1 MIQFF
6 EKRNMKN
13 ALLKLLLVVLMTNT
27 ASAQEWM
34 KNLEIA
40 QALAKVQNKMVLM
53 VWEETTSYQ
62 YPVIVKDDKGR
73 TIIINNLFED
83 EAISPLIWQHFVP
96 VIVSEDRYADLYE
109 KIKDKRN
116 QKYIDKFNDDSIKI
130 MDING
135 NILNVDY
142 LTEDL
147 QDITTIIQRYALKT
161 TFIAQELQDYKQDK
175 NFYSAYFLASKYLDL
190 GMYVNK
196 DVRANIVELSNIY
209 LEEAKRFV
217 AQEDQSEQKGLLQR
231 CDLLELQEELLLK
244 RPKKVIRLL
253 KKLKEEEVVES
264 NKPFIAFLYYTAYMS
279 NDKPEDAEQWKS
291 QISSVNLK
299 KAQLIINLNK

>member
-1 MIQFF
+1 
-6 EKRNMKN
+6 MKN

-34 KNLEIA
+34 KNLEVA

-83 EAISPLIWQHFVP
+83 EDVSPLIWQHFVP
-96 VIVSEDRYADLYE
+96 VIVSEDRYAELYE
-109 KIKDKRN
+109 KIKDKRS

-209 LEEAKRFV
+209 LEEAKRLV

-244 RPKKVIRLL
+244 RPKKVIRQL
-253 KKLKEEEVVES
+253 KKLKEEELVES

>member
-1 MIQFF
+1 
-6 EKRNMKN
+6 MKN

-34 KNLEIA
+34 KNLEVA

-83 EAISPLIWQHFVP
+83 EDVSPLIWQHFVP

-109 KIKDKRN
+109 KIKDKRS

-147 QDITTIIQRYALKT
+147 QDITTIIQRYALNT
-161 TFIAQELQDYKQDK
+161 TFIAHELQDYKQDK

-209 LEEAKRFV
+209 LEEAKRLV
-217 AQEDQSEQKGLLQR
+217 AKEDQSEQKGLLQR

-244 RPKKVIRLL
+244 RPKKVIRQL
-253 KKLKEEEVVES
+253 KKLKEEEIVES

-299 KAQLIINLNK
+299 KAQLLINLNR

>member
-1 MIQFF
+1 
-6 EKRNMKN
+6 MKN

-34 KNLEIA
+34 KNLEVA

-83 EAISPLIWQHFVP
+83 EDVSPLIWQHFVP

-109 KIKDKRN
+109 KIKDKRS

-147 QDITTIIQRYALKT
+147 QDITTIIQRYALNT

-196 DVRANIVELSNIY
+196 DVRENIVELSNIY
-209 LEEAKRFV
+209 LEEAKRLV
-217 AQEDQSEQKGLLQR
+217 AQEDQSEQKGSLQR

-244 RPKKVIRLL
+244 RPKKVIRQL
-253 KKLKEEEVVES
+253 KKLKEEELVES

>member
-1 MIQFF
+1 
-6 EKRNMKN
+6 MKN

-34 KNLEIA
+34 KNLEVA

-83 EAISPLIWQHFVP
+83 EDVSPLIWQHFVP

-109 KIKDKRN
+109 KIKDKRS

-147 QDITTIIQRYALKT
+147 QDITTIIQRYALNT

-209 LEEAKRFV
+209 LEEAKRLV

-244 RPKKVIRLL
+244 RPKKVIRQL
-253 KKLKEEEVVES
+253 KKLKEEELVES
-264 NKPFIAFLYYTAYMS
+264 NKSFIAFLYYTAYMS

>member
-1 MIQFF
+1 
-6 EKRNMKN
+6 MKN

-34 KNLEIA
+34 KNLEVA

-83 EAISPLIWQHFVP
+83 EDVSPLIWQHFVP

-109 KIKDKRN
+109 KIKDKRS

-147 QDITTIIQRYALKT
+147 QDITTIIQRYALNT

-209 LEEAKRFV
+209 LEEAKRLV

-244 RPKKVIRLL
+244 RPKKVIRQL
-253 KKLKEEEVVES
+253 KKLKEEELVES

>member
-1 MIQFF
+1 
-6 EKRNMKN
+6 MKN

-34 KNLEIA
+34 KNLEVA

-83 EAISPLIWQHFVP
+83 EDVSPLIWQHFVP

-109 KIKDKRN
+109 KIKDKRS

-147 QDITTIIQRYALKT
+147 QDITTIIQRYALNT

-196 DVRANIVELSNIY
+196 DVRENIVELSNIY
-209 LEEAKRFV
+209 LEEAKRLV
-217 AQEDQSEQKGLLQR
+217 AQEDQSEQKGSLQR

-244 RPKKVIRLL
+244 RPKKVIRQL
-253 KKLKEEEVVES
+253 KKLKEEEIVES

>member
-1 MIQFF
+1 
-6 EKRNMKN
+6 MKN

-34 KNLEIA
+34 KNLEVA

-83 EAISPLIWQHFVP
+83 EDVSPLIWQHFVP

-109 KIKDKRN
+109 KIKDKRS

-147 QDITTIIQRYALKT
+147 QDITTIIQRYALNT

-196 DVRANIVELSNIY
+196 DVRENIVELSNIY
-209 LEEAKRFV
+209 LEEAKRLV
-217 AQEDQSEQKGLLQR
+217 AREDQSEQKGSLQR

-244 RPKKVIRLL
+244 RPKKVIRQL
-253 KKLKEEEVVES
+253 KKLKEEEIVES

>member
-1 MIQFF
+1 METSEVEVSTSSFSILLRLSDLLSF
-6 EKRNMKN
+6 EGAR
-13 ALLKLLLVVLMTNT
+13 
-27 ASAQEWM
+27 
-34 KNLEIA
+34 
-40 QALAKVQNKMVLM
+40 
-53 VWEETTSYQ
+53 
-62 YPVIVKDDKGR
+62 
-73 TIIINNLFED
+73 LFED
-83 EAISPLIWQHFVP
+83 EDVSPLIWQHFVP

-109 KIKDKRN
+109 KIKDKRS

-147 QDITTIIQRYALKT
+147 QDITTIIQRYALNT

-196 DVRANIVELSNIY
+196 DVRENIVELSNIY
-209 LEEAKRFV
+209 LEEAKRLV
-217 AQEDQSEQKGLLQR
+217 AQEDQSEQKGSLQR

-244 RPKKVIRLL
+244 RPKKVIRQL
-253 KKLKEEEVVES
+253 KKLKEEEIVES

>member
-1 MIQFF
+1 
-6 EKRNMKN
+6 MKN

-83 EAISPLIWQHFVP
+83 EDVSPLIWQHFVP

-109 KIKDKRN
+109 KIKDKRS

-147 QDITTIIQRYALKT
+147 QDITTIIQRYALNT

-209 LEEAKRFV
+209 LEEAKRLV
-217 AQEDQSEQKGLLQR
+217 AQQDQDEQKGLLQR

-244 RPKKVIRLL
+244 RPKKVIRHL
-253 KKLKEEEVVES
+253 KKLKDEEIVES

>member
-1 MIQFF
+1 
-6 EKRNMKN
+6 MKN

-34 KNLEIA
+34 KNLEVA

-83 EAISPLIWQHFVP
+83 EDVSPLIWQHFVP

-109 KIKDKRN
+109 KIKDKRS

-147 QDITTIIQRYALKT
+147 QDITTIIQRYALNT

-209 LEEAKRFV
+209 LEEAKRLV
-217 AQEDQSEQKGLLQR
+217 AQQDQDEQKGLLQR

-244 RPKKVIRLL
+244 RPKKVIRQL
-253 KKLKEEEVVES
+253 KKLKEEELVES

>member
-1 MIQFF
+1 
-6 EKRNMKN
+6 MKN

-34 KNLEIA
+34 KNLEVA

-83 EAISPLIWQHFVP
+83 EDVSPLIWQHFVP

-109 KIKDKRN
+109 KIKDKRS

-147 QDITTIIQRYALKT
+147 QDITTIIQRYALNT

-175 NFYSAYFLASKYLDL
+175 NF
-190 GMYVNK
+190 
-196 DVRANIVELSNIY
+196 
-209 LEEAKRFV
+209 
-217 AQEDQSEQKGLLQR
+217 
-231 CDLLELQEELLLK
+231 
-244 RPKKVIRLL
+244 
-253 KKLKEEEVVES
+253 
-264 NKPFIAFLYYTAYMS
+264 
-279 NDKPEDAEQWKS
+279 
-291 QISSVNLK
+291 
-299 KAQLIINLNK
+299 